1 MTCRFV
7 AVNGRIG
14 SSTGG
19 SPLYPFRLLSRD
31 VSRPAE
37 SRRCG
42 KPFLASSSAI
52 GSFAADSPVIRIGAS
67 GVVPRV
73 CNEGMRPRPHCRKEG
88 DMKKIVIAVVALC
101 FLASVVPAGASEGKF
116 LQWFI
121 EQLKKPG
128 PAGRPGPPGPPGPA
142 GPPGPPGPQGPE
154 GPAGPQGPAGLQ
166 GPAGPQG
173 PAGSAAGIQRVLYG
187 TVDADGEILRGS
199 GFSVESARPAT
210 CSHGG
215 STIPCTFYMIRF
227 DPSFGDVPVCTATI
241 YGPESFARQ
250 TVSIVITGTSE
261 SLLGVE
267 TGINTPGAT
276 SGGSV
281 SFSFICVQ

>member
-1 MTCRFV
+1 
-7 AVNGRIG
+7 
-14 SSTGG
+14 
-19 SPLYPFRLLSRD
+19 
-31 VSRPAE
+31 
-37 SRRCG
+37 
-42 KPFLASSSAI
+42 
-52 GSFAADSPVIRIGAS
+52 
-67 GVVPRV
+67 
-73 CNEGMRPRPHCRKEG
+73 
-88 DMKKIVIAVVALC
+88 
-101 FLASVVPAGASEGKF
+101 
-116 LQWFI
+116 
-121 EQLKKPG
+121 
-128 PAGRPGPPGPPGPA
+128 
-142 GPPGPPGPQGPE
+142 
-154 GPAGPQGPAGLQ
+154 
-166 GPAGPQG
+166 
-173 PAGSAAGIQRVLYG
+173 GSAAGIQRVLYG

>member
-1 MTCRFV
+1 
-7 AVNGRIG
+7 
-14 SSTGG
+14 
-19 SPLYPFRLLSRD
+19 
-31 VSRPAE
+31 
-37 SRRCG
+37 
-42 KPFLASSSAI
+42 
-52 GSFAADSPVIRIGAS
+52 
-67 GVVPRV
+67 
-73 CNEGMRPRPHCRKEG
+73 
-88 DMKKIVIAVVALC
+88 MKKIVIAVVALC

-142 GPPGPPGPQGPE
+142 G
-154 GPAGPQGPAGLQ
+154 
-166 GPAGPQG
+166 
-173 PAGSAAGIQRVLYG
+173 SAAGIQRVLYG

-199 GFSVESARPAT
+199 GFRVQPYASSICT
-210 CSHGG
+210 YG
-215 STIPCTFYMIRF
+215 SSRIPCRYYEIQF
-227 DPSFGDVPVCTATI
+227 DEFFNVAPVCTATI
-241 YGPESFARQ
+241 YGGESFQ
-250 TVSIVITGTSE
+250 LQPVSIVITGTSE